1 MDPKNQKSA
10 KSLACENGD
19 NREFG
24 ANFSGGHK
32 IGSLGA
38 RDLFFF
44 KMPIMD
50 YIFMP
55 YGF

>member
-10 KSLACENGD
+10 KSLAHENCD

-24 ANFSGGHK
+24 ANFSGGHE
-32 IGSLGA
+32 IWSRGLET
-38 RDLFFF
+38 FFF
-44 KMPIMD
+44 EMPIMD